1 MHKVIIKYIVIGVL
15 AATALTSPVRAEAV
29 VPLTVQQFFEVCQP
43 TRVTDFV
50 DDNDYI
56 QFGLCMGVIVGLS
69 SLMDLN
75 CQLGRN
81 DTPNHL
87 KANLSGGNTSLTAYR
102 QTMWNYANDNPSL
115 RSFPVGMLAAS
126 LAEEWPCIEPL

>member
-1 MHKVIIKYIVIGVL
+1 MHKVIIKYVVIGVL

-50 DDNDYI
+50 NDTDYI

-75 CQLGRN
+75 CQLDRN

-87 KANLSGGNTSLTAYR
+87 KADLSGGNTSLTASR
-102 QTMWNYANDNPSL
+102 QTRWKYATDNPRVRSL
-115 RSFPVGMLAAS
+115 TVGMLAAS